1 MSHKLMQAVNQVRLT
16 NVAIVR
22 LKRCGKR
29 FEVACYKNKVMNW
42 RNKVE
47 TNIDE
52 VLQIDSVFRNVSK
65 GVLAKNTDLVQAFGT
80 DNQEECCK
88 IILEKGDL
96 QVSDLERELLYENL
110 FRDIATIVTNKC
122 INPLTKRPYPV
133 GTIETAMKETLHYAV
148 KPSKT
153 AKQQALDVIKKLQ
166 QHIPLKRADMLL
178 RLSAALHV
186 SKDLQKKLKEMK
198 LQVQKVEVVEDKGS
212 SVKLKVFTVLAA
224 PGYLRELDE
233 TVKGLQYGS
242 VQVQDFSVQE
252 SKDTDV
258 EDTKGSYDL
267 NDKSHSKEA
276 KKLGRE
282 EESVKGSPTDEA
294 QTKKK
299 KKKRKGRRRQTNSA
313 ATTQTTNTS
322 ISGAND
328 SIETAEL
335 NSSMKELEIEKSKRS
350 EAAPLSQEDDSE
362 TKPNPTSGLK
372 CGTCSVFFGTDRSL
386 QRQHYKTDLHRINL
400 KLKSKNSPVL
410 SQEDFDLMDLEER
423 EQIMFDFR
431 T

>member
-1 MSHKLMQAVNQVRLT
+1 MQAVNQVRLT

-153 AKQQALDVIKKLQ
+153 AKQQV
-166 QHIPLKRADMLL
+166 
-178 RLSAALHV
+178 
-186 SKDLQKKLKEMK
+186 
-198 LQVQKVEVVEDKGS
+198 
-212 SVKLKVFTVLAA
+212 
-224 PGYLRELDE
+224 
-233 TVKGLQYGS
+233 
-242 VQVQDFSVQE
+242 
-252 SKDTDV
+252 
-258 EDTKGSYDL
+258 
-267 NDKSHSKEA
+267 
-276 KKLGRE
+276 
-282 EESVKGSPTDEA
+282 
-294 QTKKK
+294 
-299 KKKRKGRRRQTNSA
+299 
-313 ATTQTTNTS
+313 
-322 ISGAND
+322 
-328 SIETAEL
+328 
-335 NSSMKELEIEKSKRS
+335 
-350 EAAPLSQEDDSE
+350 
-362 TKPNPTSGLK
+362 
-372 CGTCSVFFGTDRSL
+372 
-386 QRQHYKTDLHRINL
+386 
-400 KLKSKNSPVL
+400 
-410 SQEDFDLMDLEER
+410 
-423 EQIMFDFR
+423 
-431 T
+431 